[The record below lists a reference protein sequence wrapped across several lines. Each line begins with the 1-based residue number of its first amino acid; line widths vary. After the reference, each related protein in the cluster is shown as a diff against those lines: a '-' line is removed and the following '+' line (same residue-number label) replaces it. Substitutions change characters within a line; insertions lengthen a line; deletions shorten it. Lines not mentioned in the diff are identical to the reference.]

1 MNLTLLIL
9 LIMFPQFVETI
20 YSPGLPHIAKAFQIS
35 QEKTL
40 LTISL
45 YFTAFAFGVVFWG
58 ILSDRIGRRN
68 TMLLGLF
75 IYIVGSG
82 IALAAPNFEIILVAR
97 LISAFGIAVGSVITQ
112 TILRDQYTKIEL
124 NKVFSTMGIALSIS
138 PVIGLFCGSILVLF
152 FGYKGLF
159 SLLFILGLF
168 LFWRSWVCL
177 VETKK
182 TGETPIGIPQIFA
195 LAKTMITDKAIWRSA
210 ILVMCFNVLLFN
222 YYAFAPFIFDKNG
235 VSLNLYGYSGIILA
249 IGSFLGSS
257 INKRLISLNFTAH
270 KIIQLA
276 SILAVFS
283 SLLLFFTQE
292 ELTFL
297 IPIIGVVTA
306 FGMAIPAI
314 LSQALMDYEN
324 HRGSAGAL
332 FGLLYYLLIGLGLS
346 LSSCVGS
353 LAIVYTAFS
362 IIAFLTSY
370 WKIQKAVAQ

>member
-9 LIMFPQFVETI
+9 LMMFPQFVETI

-82 IALAAPNFEIILVAR
+82 MALAAPNFEIILVAR

-168 LFWRSWVCL
+168 LFWRSWVRL

-182 TGETPIGIPQIFA
+182 TDETPIGIPQIFA

-270 KIIQLA
+270 KIIQIA

-362 IIAFLTSY
+362 IIAFVISY
-370 WKIQKAVAQ
+370 CKIQKAVAQ